1 MMDSKKNTDKEK
13 RSKKEPDTFDM
24 LSLLILALILSGIVA
39 AVIVMNLHQDALVG
53 TASLAQKDLPAYRVI
68 ESRDLNNRST
78 FDVLYNN
85 DIPTCISIL
94 LSDGIVSNNTSLVG
108 KYYTM
113 VPVDQ
118 GQVITKKMLQKI
130 PDNVSNEGDLS
141 SNNFSIICIPA
152 TPTMTLN
159 GSLQAGD
166 VVDIKILPNNTN
178 NSTIT
183 LNGLLV
189 MDIKEPAV
197 HDEDEPYLLILAMQK
212 SDEDRFYKS
221 MNEGKMKI
229 IKNMSI

>member
-1 MMDSKKNTDKEK
+1 
-13 RSKKEPDTFDM
+13 
-24 LSLLILALILSGIVA
+24 
-39 AVIVMNLHQDALVG
+39 
-53 TASLAQKDLPAYRVI
+53 
-68 ESRDLNNRST
+68 
-78 FDVLYNN
+78 
-85 DIPTCISIL
+85 
-94 LSDGIVSNNTSLVG
+94 
-108 KYYTM
+108 M

-141 SNNFSIICIPA
+141 SNNFSIICIPT

-197 HDEDEPYLLILAMQK
+197 HDEDEPYLLILAMKK
-212 SDEDRFYKS
+212 SDEDGFYTS